1 MTENLFDKLNKINV
15 NEHVE
20 KKNGLSYLSWSWAH
34 QQLKSIDPD
43 YKVETHTFPHPDI
56 QNEQVFVPYLAT
68 PEGYFVQV
76 SVTIKGKTETELLP
90 VLDFKNKSLPR
101 GSATTFD
108 INKAHKRCFV
118 KAAALHGLG
127 LYIYNG
133 EVMPEQPKAKPEHI
147 KNLKEKIAQA
157 VEIGGDDA
165 SEQKVMQW
173 LRISDYDAVTE
184 AQINPMIKQLN
195 GLIDNKKKQANN
207 K

>member
-1 MTENLFDKLNKINV
+1 MSETLFNQLNKLNV
-15 NEHVE
+15 NEHIE

-43 YKVETHTFPHPDI
+43 YKVDIHTFPHPDI
-56 QNEQVFVPYLAT
+56 NNEQVFVPYLAT

-90 VLDFKNKSLPR
+90 VLDFKNKSLAK

-133 EVMPEQPKAKPEHI
+133 EDMPESPKARPEQI
-147 KNLKEKIAQA
+147 KDLQDKIKQA

-165 SEQKVMQW
+165 TEQKVMQW
-173 LRISDYDAVTE
+173 LKISDYDTVTE
-184 AQINPMIKQLN
+184 AQINPMIKRLN
-195 GLIDNKKKQANN
+195 DLISSKRGEK
-207 K
+207 

>member
-1 MTENLFDKLNKINV
+1 MSETLFSQLNKLNV
-15 NEHVE
+15 NEHIE

-43 YKVETHTFPHPDI
+43 YKVDIHTFPHPDI
-56 QNEQVFVPYLAT
+56 NNEQVFVPYLAT

-90 VLDFKNKSLPR
+90 VLDFKNKSLAK

-133 EVMPEQPKAKPEHI
+133 EDMPESPKARPEQI
-147 KNLKEKIAQA
+147 KDLQDKIKQA

-165 SEQKVMQW
+165 TEQKVMQW
-173 LRISDYDAVTE
+173 LKISDYDAVTE
-184 AQINPMIKQLN
+184 AHINPMIKRLN
-195 GLIDNKKKQANN
+195 DLISSKRGGQ
-207 K
+207 

>member
-1 MTENLFDKLNKINV
+1 MTESLFNQLNEMNV
-15 NEHVE
+15 NEHIE

-34 QQLKSIDPD
+34 QQLKSVDPD
-43 YKVETHTFPHPDI
+43 YKIETHTFPHPDI
-56 QNEQVFVPYLAT
+56 ANEQVFVPYLAT

-76 SVTIKGKTETELLP
+76 SVTVKGKTETELLP
-90 VLDFKNKSLPR
+90 VLDFKNKSLPK

-133 EVMPEQPKAKPEHI
+133 EEMPESPKAKLEHI
-147 KNLKEKIAQA
+147 KDLQDKIKQA

-173 LRISDYDAVTE
+173 LKITDYDSITE

-195 GLIDNKKKQANN
+195 VLIDSKRGDN
-207 K
+207 

>member
-1 MTENLFDKLNKINV
+1 MTETLFNQLNKLNV
-15 NEHVE
+15 NEHIE

-43 YKVETHTFPHPDI
+43 YKVDIHTFPHPDI
-56 QNEQVFVPYLAT
+56 NNEQVFVPYLAT

-90 VLDFKNKSLPR
+90 VLDFKNKSLAK

-133 EVMPEQPKAKPEHI
+133 EDMPESPKARPEQI
-147 KNLKEKIAQA
+147 KDLQDKIKQA

-165 SEQKVMQW
+165 TEQKVMQW
-173 LRISDYDAVTE
+173 LKINDYDTVTE
-184 AQINPMIKQLN
+184 AQINPMIKRLN
-195 GLIDNKKKQANN
+195 DLISSKRGEK
-207 K
+207 

>member
-1 MTENLFDKLNKINV
+1 MTETLFNQLNKLNV
-15 NEHVE
+15 NEHIE

-43 YKVETHTFPHPDI
+43 YKVEIHTFPHPDI
-56 QNEQVFVPYLAT
+56 TNEQVFVPYLAT

-90 VLDFKNKSLPR
+90 VLDFKNKSLAK

-133 EVMPEQPKAKPEHI
+133 EDMPESPKAKPEQI
-147 KNLKEKIAQA
+147 KDLQDKIKQA
-157 VEIGGDDA
+157 VEVGGEDA
-165 SEQKVMQW
+165 TEQKVMQW
-173 LRISDYDAVTE
+173 LKISDYDTVTE
-184 AQINPMIKQLN
+184 AQINPMIKRLN
-195 GLIDNKKKQANN
+195 DLISSKRGGK
-207 K
+207 

>member
-1 MTENLFDKLNKINV
+1 
-15 NEHVE
+15 
-20 KKNGLSYLSWSWAH
+20 
-34 QQLKSIDPD
+34 
-43 YKVETHTFPHPDI
+43 
-56 QNEQVFVPYLAT
+56 
-68 PEGYFVQV
+68 YFVQV

-133 EVMPEQPKAKPEHI
+133 EGMPEQPKAKPEHI
-147 KNLKEKIAQA
+147 KNLKEKKAKA

-165 SEQKVMQW
+165 SEQKVMKW
-173 LRISDYDAVTE
+173 LKISDYDTGAE
-184 AQINPMIKQLN
+184 AQSKPMIKQLN
-195 GLIDNKKKQANN
+195 VMIDSKRSDK
-207 K
+207 

>member
-1 MTENLFDKLNKINV
+1 MSETLFNQLNKLNV
-15 NEHVE
+15 NEHIE

-43 YKVETHTFPHPDI
+43 YKVDIHTFPHPDI
-56 QNEQVFVPYLAT
+56 TNEQVFVPYLAT

-90 VLDFKNKSLPR
+90 VLDFKNKSLAK

-133 EVMPEQPKAKPEHI
+133 EDMPESPKARPEQIGH
-147 KNLKEKIAQA
+147 LKTKVKEALQVGKEGATERDIMNWLKI
-157 VEIGGDDA
+157 
-165 SEQKVMQW
+165 SEYES
-173 LRISDYDAVTE
+173 LTE
-184 AQINPMIKQLN
+184 AQINPMIKALN
-195 GLIDNKKKQANN
+195 EQIEAKRGGK
-207 K
+207 

>member
-1 MTENLFDKLNKINV
+1 MSETLFNQLNKLNV
-15 NEHVE
+15 NEHIE

-43 YKVETHTFPHPDI
+43 YKVDIHTFPHPDI
-56 QNEQVFVPYLAT
+56 NNEQVFVPYLAT

-90 VLDFKNKSLPR
+90 VLDFKNKSLAK

-133 EVMPEQPKAKPEHI
+133 EDMPESPKARPEQI
-147 KNLKEKIAQA
+147 KDLQDKIKQA

-165 SEQKVMQW
+165 TEQKVMQW
-173 LRISDYDAVTE
+173 LKISDYDTVTE

-195 GLIDNKKKQANN
+195 ALISSKRGGK
-207 K
+207 

>member
-1 MTENLFDKLNKINV
+1 MSETLFNQLNKLNV
-15 NEHVE
+15 NEHIE

-43 YKVETHTFPHPDI
+43 YKVDIHTFPHPDI
-56 QNEQVFVPYLAT
+56 INEQVFVPYLAT

-90 VLDFKNKSLPR
+90 VLDFKNKSLAK

-133 EVMPEQPKAKPEHI
+133 EDMPESPKARPEQI
-147 KNLKEKIAQA
+147 KDLQDKVKQA

-165 SEQKVMQW
+165 TEQKVMQW
-173 LRISDYDAVTE
+173 LKISDYDTVTE
-184 AQINPMIKQLN
+184 AQINPMIKRLN
-195 GLIDNKKKQANN
+195 DLISSKRGGK
-207 K
+207 

>member
-1 MTENLFDKLNKINV
+1 MSETLFNQLNKLNV
-15 NEHVE
+15 NEHIE

-34 QQLKSIDPD
+34 QQLKSIDHN
-43 YKVETHTFPHPDI
+43 YKVDIHTFPHPDI
-56 QNEQVFVPYLAT
+56 TNEQVFVPYLAT

-90 VLDFKNKSLPR
+90 VLDFKNKSLPK

-133 EVMPEQPKAKPEHI
+133 EDMPESPKARPEQI
-147 KNLKEKIAQA
+147 KDLQDKIKQA
-157 VEIGGDDA
+157 VEVGGDDA
-165 SEQKVMQW
+165 TEQKVMQW
-173 LRISDYDAVTE
+173 LKISDYDTVTE
-184 AQINPMIKQLN
+184 AHINPMIKRLN
-195 GLIDNKKKQANN
+195 DLISSKRGGK
-207 K
+207 

>member
-1 MTENLFDKLNKINV
+1 MTETLFNQLNRLNV
-15 NEHVE
+15 NEHIE

-43 YKVETHTFPHPDI
+43 YKVEIYTFPHPDI
-56 QNEQVFVPYLAT
+56 TNEQVFVPYLAT

-90 VLDFKNKSLPR
+90 VLDFKNKSLAK

-133 EVMPEQPKAKPEHI
+133 EDMPESPKAKPEQI
-147 KNLKEKIAQA
+147 KDLQDKIKQA
-157 VEIGGDDA
+157 VEVGGEDA
-165 SEQKVMQW
+165 TEQKVMQW
-173 LRISDYDAVTE
+173 LKISDYDTVTE
-184 AQINPMIKQLN
+184 AHINPMINRLN
-195 GLIDNKKKQANN
+195 ELISSKRSKRGGK
-207 K
+207 

>member
-15 NEHVE
+15 NEKKK

-90 VLDFKNKSLPR
+90 VLDFKNKAVPYKQ
-101 GSATTFD
+101 ADMFQ
-108 INKAHKRCFV
+108 INKTYKRCFV

-133 EVMPEQPKAKPEHI
+133 DVMPEQPFES
-147 KNLKEKIAQA
+147 
-157 VEIGGDDA
+157 A
-165 SEQKVMQW
+165 SESELKDV
-173 LRISDYDAVTE
+173 
-184 AQINPMIKQLN
+184 
-195 GLIDNKKKQANN
+195 DNKVKELAPLMEITETQLKKKMNISNKLSSADAEEALVRLDNGIQYYKNN
-207 K
+207 KDDK

>member
-1 MTENLFDKLNKINV
+1 MSETLFNQLNKLNV
-15 NEHVE
+15 NEHIE

-43 YKVETHTFPHPDI
+43 YKVDIHTFPHPDI
-56 QNEQVFVPYLAT
+56 ANEQVFVPYLAT

-90 VLDFKNKSLPR
+90 VLDFKNKSLAK

-133 EVMPEQPKAKPEHI
+133 EDMPESPKARPEQI
-147 KNLKEKIAQA
+147 KDLQDKIKQA

-165 SEQKVMQW
+165 TEQKVMQW
-173 LRISDYDAVTE
+173 LKISDYDTVTE
-184 AQINPMIKQLN
+184 AQINPMIKRLN
-195 GLIDNKKKQANN
+195 DLISSKRGGK
-207 K
+207 